1 MKSSR
6 LILAFPCKNVS
17 KIKARFPNG
26 ESLPWLYFG
35 NDFFKRR
42 HMAQQLG
49 RHFKSI
55 NIAEIHNKVARDIRF
70 EHVRWIDEL
79 NRRYGDDLQ
88 WWFGAVSSRNIYYS
102 SLFQA
107 CCYLEVLRELW
118 DSQKRRPKLVV
129 VESLSLAR
137 AILKW
142 AAEKDITVDIVC
154 SIKPKLKSF
163 LQPVL
168 SFLKWIKFL
177 IILFQQGLAAHFTR
191 KIYEQKNTDLS
202 SSMLFGTT
210 IHNES
215 LSDNGIFTDR
225 YFPYLHEY
233 LLGKQIKKV
242 ILPFF
247 CGFCYNYFSIYKRM
261 RLSRENFII
270 KEDFLR
276 FSDYFSTLVYPLKVL
291 RHKIESTPFRG
302 FDLSDIVKQEQ
313 TSLSA
318 ILGLEPMLIYRLI
331 LRIKE
336 AGFQPTSILIWY
348 ENRSADRAFVAGAR
362 QAFPQTKITGVQM
375 FLHPPNF
382 LSLYPSESEV
392 EAGLTPDLL
401 LQTSQ
406 YQCNIARTFTKS
418 INCQPAAALRY
429 AHVFNSED
437 TQHLNAEWANKSIL
451 IALPFKI
458 TKAVEL
464 LEVIKSI
471 LDQIPNDIP
480 ILVKTHPDYDTSSLV
495 RTFDPQNWPNRFQNC
510 SGSLSEVLSQSSIV
524 ISSSSSSMVEAV
536 IKGIPAIFLGGQ
548 TLLDQNILFN
558 QAQAVDIVTECF
570 SAREVVIA
578 IKKYLGLS
586 PCKLSQ
592 YKEMGKTLRD
602 IYFTP
607 INEETMHPFLGTK

>member
-6 LILAFPCKNVS
+6 LVLAFPCKNVS
-17 KIKARFPNG
+17 KIKARFPGG
-26 ESLPWLYFG
+26 ESVTWLYFG

-49 RHFKSI
+49 LHFKSI
-55 NIAEIHNKVARDIRF
+55 NIAEIHNKVARNIKF
-70 EHVRWIDEL
+70 EHVRWIDAL
-79 NRRYGDDLQ
+79 NKRYGDNLH
-88 WWFGAVSSRNIYYS
+88 WWFGAVSSRNIYCS

-107 CCYLEVLRELW
+107 CCYLEILQELW
-118 DSQKRRPKLVV
+118 KNQNSRPKLVV
-129 VESLSLAR
+129 VESLSLAS

-142 AAEKDITVDIVC
+142 TVEKDITVDIAC

-163 LQPVL
+163 FQPVL

-177 IILFQQGLAAHFTR
+177 IIIFQQWLAAHFTR
-191 KIYEQKNTDLS
+191 KYNKQKNTDLS

-215 LSDNGIFTDR
+215 LSDKGIFTDR
-225 YFPYLHEY
+225 YFPYLHEH

-247 CGFCYNYFSIYKRM
+247 CGFRYNYFSIYKRM

-276 FSDYFSTLVYPLKVL
+276 FSDYFSTLLYPLKVL
-291 RHKIESTPFRG
+291 RHKVESTPFRG

-313 TSLSA
+313 KSLST
-318 ILGLEPMLIYRLI
+318 ILGLEPMLIYRVI
-331 LRIKE
+331 LRLKQ
-336 AGFQPTSILIWY
+336 AGLQPTSILIWY
-348 ENRSADRAFVAGAR
+348 ENRPADRAFVAGAR
-362 QAFPQTKITGVQM
+362 EVFPETIITGAQM
-375 FLHPPNF
+375 FLHTPNF

-406 YQCNIARTFTKS
+406 YQCNLARTFTKS

-437 TQHLNAEWANKSIL
+437 TQHLNTERASKSIL

-458 TKAVEL
+458 PKAVEM
-464 LEVIKSI
+464 LEIIKSI
-471 LDQIPNDIP
+471 LDKIPDNIP
-480 ILVKTHPDYDTSSLV
+480 ISIKSHPDYDTNSLI
-495 RTFDPQNWPNRFQNC
+495 RAFDRQNWPHRFQIC
-510 SGSLSEVLSQSSIV
+510 SGSLSEVLNQSFLV
-524 ISSSSSSMVEAV
+524 ISSASSSMVEAV

-558 QAQAVDIVTECF
+558 QAQALDIVTECF
-570 SAREVVIA
+570 SASELVTA
-578 IKKYLGLS
+578 IKKYSDLS

-592 YKEMGKTLRD
+592 YKEIGKTLRD

-607 INEETMHPFLGTK
+607 INDETMYPFLNVK

>member
-1 MKSSR
+1 MATGY
-6 LILAFPCKNVS
+6 LILAFPGKNIS
-17 KIKARFPNG
+17 KIKIKFPGG
-26 ESLPWLYFG
+26 ESVPWLYFG

-42 HMAQQLG
+42 RTAEQLG

-55 NIAEIHNKVARDIRF
+55 NIAEIHNKVARDITF
-70 EHVRWIDEL
+70 EHVQWIDAL
-79 NRRYGDDLQ
+79 NRRYGDNLQ
-88 WWFGAVSSRNIYYS
+88 WWFGAVSSRNIYCS
-102 SLFQA
+102 NLFQA
-107 CCYLEVLRELW
+107 CCYLEILQELW
-118 DSQKRRPKLVV
+118 KDQNRRPKLVV

-142 AAEKDITVDIVC
+142 TVEKDITVDTVC

-168 SFLKWIKFL
+168 AFLKWIKFL
-177 IILFQQGLAAHFTR
+177 VILCLQWLAAHFTR
-191 KIYEQKNTDLS
+191 KSYEHKNTDLS
-202 SSMLFGTT
+202 CSMLFGTT

-215 LSDNGIFTDR
+215 LSGDSIFTDR
-225 YFPYLHEY
+225 YFPYLHEH

-261 RLSRENFII
+261 RLSSANFII

-276 FSDYFSTLVYPLKVL
+276 FSDYLSALVYPLKVL
-291 RHKIESTPFRG
+291 RKKIESTPFRG
-302 FDLSDIVKQEQ
+302 FDLSDIVKHEQ
-313 TSLSA
+313 TSISA

-331 LRIKE
+331 LRIKQ

-348 ENRSADRAFVAGAR
+348 ENRPADRALVAGAR
-362 QAFPQTKITGVQM
+362 QVFPKTKITGVQM

-406 YQCNIARTFTKS
+406 YQCNVARYFTKS
-418 INCQPAAALRY
+418 ITCQPAAALRY

-437 TQHLNAEWANKSIL
+437 TPDLNAERVTKSIL
-451 IALPFKI
+451 IILPFNI
-458 TKAVEL
+458 AKAVEL
-464 LEVIKSI
+464 LEVIKSV
-471 LDQIPNDIP
+471 LDQIPNDIS
-480 ILVKTHPDYDTSSLV
+480 ILVKTHPDYDTDALV
-495 RTFDPQNWPNRFQNC
+495 RAFNLHNWPDRFHNC
-510 SGSLSEVLSQSSIV
+510 SGSLSEVLNQSSVV
-524 ISSSSSSMVEAV
+524 ISSTSSSMVEAV

-558 QAQAVDIVTECF
+558 QAVDIVTECF
-570 SAREVVIA
+570 SAREVVVA
-578 IKKYLGLS
+578 IKKYLDSS

-592 YKEMGKTLRD
+592 YKEMGKTLRN

-607 INEETMHPFLGTK
+607 TNEETMFPFLGVK